1 MDDSAVFKLSYGVF
15 YLGTELD
22 GKKNICVVNT
32 VAQVTQEPLKISVTV
47 LKSNLTA
54 ELINESKKFSVGIM
68 GTKVSLD
75 DVAHFGQQSGRNV
88 DKIAG
93 YDCPDDILGNPL
105 FTNGCIASLCGKVTD
120 TVDLGTHYLFIAD
133 LVDATNLSEDKPI
146 TYNEYRAMKAGTFKP
161 NAEAREEKR
170 DTWQCTICHYIY
182 DGEIPFEELPDE
194 YICPLCKKP
203 KSAFVKI

>member
-1 MDDSAVFKLSYGVF
+1 MDNSAVFKLSYGVF
-15 YLGTELD
+15 YLGTESN

-54 ELINESKKFSVGIM
+54 QLINESKKFSVGIM
-68 GTKVSLD
+68 GTHLNLD
-75 DVAHFGQQSGRNV
+75 DVAHFGQQSGRDL
-88 DKIAG
+88 DKTLG
-93 YDCPDDILGNPL
+93 YDCTTDMLGSPL

-120 TVDLGTHYLFIAD
+120 SIDLGTHYLFIAD
-133 LVDATNLSEDKPI
+133 LVDAATLSQDSPV
-146 TYNEYRAMKAGTFKP
+146 TYNEYRAMKAGTFNP
-161 NAEAREEKR
+161 TAQSEEKN

-182 DGEIPFEELPDE
+182 DGEVPFEELPED

-203 KSAFVKI
+203 KSAFVKM